1 MNIVTQAIGRQLQA
15 VRNNVIVSAL
25 LVLTAAC
32 VLYLAY
38 KHGEIPK
45 ALAYFAALWVCTV
58 ITDIFTI
65 HKFVEDLPVRK
76 PVRESVLILLS
87 IVIGITGMMLR
98 FAWLDWEHTM
108 GIARLLVAGMMI
120 LFTFP
125 IVAGGVLLLWKYK
138 LKDLGFRISPLILIG
153 VVSLAITAG
162 TALMVAPEDFTFDAI
177 MKETGGIG
185 GMLLIGFVTAALP
198 EEFLRLICQTRF
210 GAWCNNKALGW
221 YLACLLWAF
230 LHFPKWYGEGGD
242 MFEGVFGAI
251 RIIPLGLMWSYMI
264 HRTKNIFPSIIAHGL
279 NIWGLQN
286 F

>member
-1 MNIVTQAIGRQLQA
+1 MNLVTKALRRQFVAIS
-15 VRNNVIVSAL
+15 NNKTVLAL

-38 KHGEIPK
+38 VHGEVPHAI
-45 ALAYFAALWVCTV
+45 AYLSALWMCTLA
-58 ITDIFTI
+58 TDILTI
-65 HKFVEDLPVRK
+65 NKQPIAIPVKK
-76 PVRESVLILLS
+76 PVRESVLILASVL
-87 IVIGITGMMLR
+87 IGTTGMMLR
-98 FAWLDWEHTM
+98 FTWLDWEQTA
-108 GIARLLVAGMMI
+108 GIVRLLVAGMMI

-125 IVAGGVLLLWKYK
+125 IVVGAVLLLSRYK
-138 LKDLGFRISPLILIG
+138 LKDLGFRISPLIFTG
-153 VVSLAITAG
+153 VLSLVITAG
-162 TALMVAPEDFTFDAI
+162 TAFLVAPDGIKYHAI
-177 MKETGGIG
+177 IKEVGGIG
-185 GMLLIGFVTAALP
+185 GMLFMGFITAALP
-198 EEFLRLICQTRF
+198 EEFLRLILQTRL
-210 GAWCNNKALGW
+210 GALFNDKALAW